1 MLLHF
6 LKIADISLYQ
16 LHLPPYNGKIRY
28 KNMQYTENVM
38 KPTKRISHLFLPTVF
53 MLAASLSGCG
63 GDGGEA
69 PSEAEQPSGSGPVA
83 LTVWGAE
90 EDEELLQQIF
100 DSFQEKYRGQADFQ
114 ITYQPQSESHCTDA
128 LMADLE
134 NGADVFAF
142 ADDQLNTLV
151 AAGALEPIEDP
162 EPLRAANLPEAVY
175 AASVNDTL
183 YAYPLTADN
192 GYFLYYDKSVF
203 SQEDIQ
209 SWDRMLDVAQAQG
222 RKVSM
227 EWSSGWYVYA
237 FFGNTGLTVG
247 LNDDGITNYCTWND
261 AEGPIKGTDVAK
273 AMTAMAEH
281 PGFLSTDDAGFLAG
295 VQDGTIAAGVSGTW
309 NAVAVEEAW
318 GSGFGAAK
326 LPSYTCAG
334 QEIPMASFS
343 GYKLIGVN
351 SYSRNRDWAAK
362 LAEWIT
368 NEENQA
374 LRFRLR
380 GQGPSNKNAAAS
392 EEVQG
397 SPAIAALLAQ
407 SEHSC
412 LQRIGG
418 NYWEPVAAF
427 TAEILAGTPSGKS
440 LQELLDTMVTG
451 ITAP

>member
-1 MLLHF
+1 
-6 LKIADISLYQ
+6 
-16 LHLPPYNGKIRY
+16 
-28 KNMQYTENVM
+28 M
-38 KPTKRISHLFLPTVF
+38 KKRFHLFLPAALL
-53 MLAASLSGCG
+53 LAASLSGCG
-63 GDGGEA
+63 SDDGAALPEEE
-69 PSEAEQPSGSGPVA
+69 PVSDSGPVE

-90 EDEELLQQIF
+90 EDEELLFRIF
-100 DSFQEKYRGQADFQ
+100 ESFQEHYRDEAEFL
-114 ITYQPQSESHCTDA
+114 ITYQPQSEGHCTDA

-151 AAGALEPIEDP
+151 AAGALEPIQDP
-162 EPLRAANLPEAVY
+162 ETLRTANLPEAVD

-192 GYFLYYDKSVF
+192 GYFLYYDKRVF
-203 SQEDIQ
+203 SEEDIK
-209 SWDRMLDVAQAQG
+209 SWDRMLDIAGEQG

-261 AEGPIKGTDVAK
+261 TEGAIKGTDVAR
-273 AMTAMAEH
+273 AMTAMAKH

-295 VQDGTIAAGVSGTW
+295 VRDGTIAAGISGIW

-334 QEIPMASFS
+334 QEIQMASFS

-351 SYSRNRDWAAK
+351 SYSAHREWAGK

-368 NEENQA
+368 NEENQE
-374 LRFRLR
+374 LRFQLR
-380 GQGPSNKNAAAS
+380 GQGPSNRNAAAS
-392 EEVQG
+392 PKVQD

-407 SEHSC
+407 SESSC

-418 NYWEPVAAF
+418 NYWEPVSTF
-427 TAEILAGTPSGKS
+427 TAEILAGNPSGKS
-440 LQELLDTMVTG
+440 LQDQLDTMVAG